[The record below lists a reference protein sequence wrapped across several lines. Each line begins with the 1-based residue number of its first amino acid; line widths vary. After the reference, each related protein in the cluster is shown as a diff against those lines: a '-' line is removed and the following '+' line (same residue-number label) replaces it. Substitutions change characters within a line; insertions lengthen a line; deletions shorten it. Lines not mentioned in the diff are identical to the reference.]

1 MGLKLSGFS
10 RRYFRELS
18 FPSNFVFQGS
28 RTAEV
33 GSIGRVAEE
42 LGLVEQ
48 TLRNWVK
55 AAKAGTL
62 HPAGAK
68 AITPEQMELSRLRAE
83 NARLKLECAILKK
96 ATAYFAKDTL

>member
-1 MGLKLSGFS
+1 MFKIPKQAYTAGFKEQAVK
-10 RRYFRELS
+10 R
-18 FPSNFVFQGS
+18 V
-28 RTAEV
+28 TAV
-33 GSIGRVAEE
+33 GSMSRVAED

-62 HPAGAK
+62 NPTGAR
-68 AITPEQMELSRLRAE
+68 AITPEQMERSRLRAE

-96 ATAYFAKDTL
+96 ATAYFANDAL